1 MNSGARICVLIPVYN
16 NAGTIRDVVERSL
29 AQVRDVIVVNDGSTD
44 GSLDEASLTGARILD
59 LGTNHGKGAAMREGF
74 RLAIKEG
81 FTHAITLDGD
91 GQHFPED
98 IPLIIN
104 AIQSNPEA
112 LITGSRNLRS
122 EGMPGGN
129 TFANKFSNFW
139 FTVETWQRIPDTQTG
154 FRAYPLR
161 KLPSLKV
168 MTSRYEA
175 ELSLLVFSAWKG
187 VRIQPV
193 PVRVYYPPEGERVSS
208 FRPGRDFLRISLLN
222 TILCILAILYGWPR
236 MIFQRIKK

>member
-1 MNSGARICVLIPVYN
+1 MSTVPRICVVIPVYN
-16 NAGTIRDVVERSL
+16 NAGTIADVVRRSME
-29 AQVRDVIVVNDGSTD
+29 QVPDVIVVNDGSTD
-44 GSLDEASLTGARILD
+44 LTMEAVKGLGARIVD
-59 LGTNHGKGAAMREGF
+59 LGTNRGKGAALKEGF
-74 RLAIKEG
+74 RAAREDG

-91 GQHFPED
+91 AQHYPED

-104 AIQSNPEA
+104 KLLLNPDA

-129 TFANKFSNFW
+129 TFANRFSNFW
-139 FTVETWQRIPDTQTG
+139 FTLETWQRIPDTQTG
-154 FRAYPLR
+154 FRAYPLDR
-161 KLPSLKV
+161 LPSPAV

-187 VRIQPV
+187 VRIVPV

-208 FRPGRDFLRISLLN
+208 FRPVRDFLRISLLN
-222 TILCILAILYGWPR
+222 TVLCILAIVYGWPR
-236 MIFQRIKK
+236 MALRKLV